1 MPGVGGDLRVAIFG
15 LSAVD
20 SQSTDTATILRSRP
34 LSLIEHFERASIVPK
49 ISLSIRIVVSMHRKS
64 ALAHTAAS
72 KVWNAQ
78 LILNRCGDSKV
89 FPERMEANRC
99 CSHDPL

>member
-15 LSAVD
+15 LSTVD
-20 SQSTDTATILRSRP
+20 SQSTDTATILRSWP
-34 LSLIEHFERASIVPK
+34 LSLIEHLERASIVSK

-89 FPERMEANRC
+89 FPERMEA
-99 CSHDPL
+99 